1 MAEFELKALIT
12 GVDRLSPALSKMQKK
27 IRGFKRQA
35 EEASQGGLA
44 LGGGLAAGLTLSLKS
59 YADQENAATGLKVAM
74 MDANGEV
81 GKSFQDINKLAI
93 GLGNQLPGTTA
104 DFQNMMQM
112 LVRQG
117 IPAENI
123 LGGVGKATAYLA
135 VQLKKTPEA
144 AAEFAAKMQDA
155 TGTASEDM
163 MGLFDTIQKAFYLGV
178 DDTNMLSF
186 FTKTSSVLKMVNKDG
201 LQAAQS
207 LAPISVMMDQMGMN
221 GESAGNALRKVIQ
234 SGLSVKK
241 IRDVNKIMARQKLG
255 VQLDFTDGKGSFGG
269 LDNMFRQLAKLRKL
283 TDVKRTGV
291 LKAIFGDDAETLQVV
306 NALIDKGKDGYDQIQ
321 QKMNK
326 QASLNKRVQAQ
337 LGTLSN
343 LWEAMTGTA
352 TNGLAAIG
360 GAFSG
365 DAKNITQW
373 LGELGEKFTKF
384 ADKNPRVIRG
394 VVGLAAGLAIL
405 KLGLMGVGGAI
416 SIVSRIMS
424 MTPIGMIATAIA
436 LAAGLIITNWD
447 VVGPYFKK
455 LWETIGPY
463 FEAGWELLK
472 KVFAWSPLG
481 MVINNWGP
489 VVKWFQDMWDK
500 LKPIIEWFTDSSGD
514 TVDAI
519 NSAQWGAGAYDA
531 YGTGIPARGYTPY
544 SAVDL
549 AQSNNASG
557 ATGPNPF
564 MINKA
569 SAPKVD
575 GEIKVSFV
583 NSPSGI
589 APPDIPVGFVAVFN
603 SDEASWHL
611 VEDHRGKTVY
621 DVASGDSLFI
631 SELGPLPENITWL
644 SPEGEFQK
652 WNGTAWVK
660 DTEAE
665 KLFRIREAE
674 ETKNSLMQVA
684 SEHIAP
690 LQDAADLE
698 IATEEE
704 TSLLEAW
711 KKYRVLLNRVDT
723 STAPDIE
730 WPAIPVME

>member
-241 IRDVNKIMARQKLG
+241 IRDVNKVMARQRLG

-384 ADKNPRVIRG
+384 ADENPRVIRG

-405 KLGLMGVGGAI
+405 KLGLMGVGSAI

-531 YGTGIPARGYTPY
+531 YGTGIPPRGYTPY
-544 SAVDL
+544 P

-557 ATGPNPF
+557 DTVDAINSAQWGAGAYDAYGTGIPPRGYTPYPAVDPAQSNNASDATGPNPF

-583 NSPSGI
+583 NSPPGM
-589 APPDIPVGFVAVFN
+589 
-603 SDEASWHL
+603 
-611 VEDHRGKTVY
+611 R
-621 DVASGDSLFI
+621 
-631 SELGPLPENITWL
+631 
-644 SPEGEFQK
+644 
-652 WNGTAWVK
+652 
-660 DTEAE
+660 
-665 KLFRIREAE
+665 
-674 ETKNSLMQVA
+674 
-684 SEHIAP
+684 
-690 LQDAADLE
+690 
-698 IATEEE
+698 
-704 TSLLEAW
+704 
-711 KKYRVLLNRVDT
+711 
-723 STAPDIE
+723 
-730 WPAIPVME
+730 VMETRSSGFDINHDVGYTHIGR

>member
-241 IRDVNKIMARQKLG
+241 IRDVNKVMARQKLG

-384 ADKNPRVIRG
+384 ADENPRVIRG

-519 NSAQWGAGAYDA
+519 NSAQWGAGGYGA
-531 YGTGIPARGYTPY
+531 YGTGVASSGYNPYQIKQGTATQPKGSITVEFKGAPQGMSVTDSRSTGIDVNHDVGYTRI
-544 SAVDL
+544 
-549 AQSNNASG
+549 G
-557 ATGPNPF
+557 RTG
-564 MINKA
+564 M
-569 SAPKVD
+569 
-575 GEIKVSFV
+575 G
-583 NSPSGI
+583 G
-589 APPDIPVGFVAVFN
+589 
-603 SDEASWHL
+603 
-611 VEDHRGKTVY
+611 
-621 DVASGDSLFI
+621 
-631 SELGPLPENITWL
+631 
-644 SPEGEFQK
+644 
-652 WNGTAWVK
+652 
-660 DTEAE
+660 
-665 KLFRIREAE
+665 
-674 ETKNSLMQVA
+674 
-684 SEHIAP
+684 
-690 LQDAADLE
+690 
-698 IATEEE
+698 
-704 TSLLEAW
+704 
-711 KKYRVLLNRVDT
+711 
-723 STAPDIE
+723 
-730 WPAIPVME
+730 

>member
-35 EEASQGGLA
+35 EEASKGGLA

-81 GKSFQDINKLAI
+81 GKRFQDINKLAI

-384 ADKNPRVIRG
+384 ADENPRVIRG

-405 KLGLMGVGGAI
+405 KLGLMGVGSAI

-489 VVKWFQDMWDK
+489 IVKWFQDMWEK
-500 LKPIIEWFTDSSGD
+500 LRPIIEWFSDGASD
-514 TVDAI
+514 TVAAA
-519 NSAQWGAGAYDA
+519 NAAQWGAGGYGA
-531 YGTGIPARGYTPY
+531 YGTGVASSGYNPYQIKQGTATQPKGTITVEFKGAPQGMSVTDTRSSGIDVIHDVGYTRI
-544 SAVDL
+544 
-549 AQSNNASG
+549 G
-557 ATGPNPF
+557 RTG
-564 MINKA
+564 M
-569 SAPKVD
+569 
-575 GEIKVSFV
+575 G
-583 NSPSGI
+583 G
-589 APPDIPVGFVAVFN
+589 
-603 SDEASWHL
+603 
-611 VEDHRGKTVY
+611 
-621 DVASGDSLFI
+621 
-631 SELGPLPENITWL
+631 
-644 SPEGEFQK
+644 
-652 WNGTAWVK
+652 
-660 DTEAE
+660 
-665 KLFRIREAE
+665 
-674 ETKNSLMQVA
+674 
-684 SEHIAP
+684 
-690 LQDAADLE
+690 
-698 IATEEE
+698 
-704 TSLLEAW
+704 
-711 KKYRVLLNRVDT
+711 
-723 STAPDIE
+723 
-730 WPAIPVME
+730 

>member
-1 MAEFELKALIT
+1 MSSADYARQICGAGSQLARMVEAYRQTDPFGELYVIAVPEST
-12 GVDRLSPALSKMQKK
+12 GAAATVTLTVTGAATETGTVNVYVGRTRVQAPVTNGDNVTTIASSIKDAINAVPALPFTASSSAGVVTLTARHKGLCGNE
-27 IRGFKRQA
+27 IPVSLNYYGF
-35 EEASQGGLA
+35 
-44 LGGGLAAGLTLSLKS
+44 GGGEVLPAGV
-59 YADQENAATGLKVAM
+59 Q
-74 MDANGEV
+74 
-81 GKSFQDINKLAI
+81 I
-93 GLGNQLPGTTA
+93 
-104 DFQNMMQM
+104 
-112 LVRQG
+112 
-117 IPAENI
+117 
-123 LGGVGKATAYLA
+123 A
-135 VQLKKTPEA
+135 V
-144 AAEFAAKMQDA
+144 A
-155 TGTASEDM
+155 TGTAGTGAPVLTGAVAAMADEPFDYI
-163 MGLFDTIQKAFYLGV
+163 GLPFNDTASVNTLVFDTIQKAFYLGV

-241 IRDVNKIMARQKLG
+241 IRDVNKVMARQKLG
-255 VQLDFTDGKGSFGG
+255 IQLDFTDGKGSFGG

-384 ADKNPRVIRG
+384 ADENPRVIRG

-405 KLGLMGVGGAI
+405 KLGLMGVGSAI

-531 YGTGIPARGYTPY
+531 YGTGIPPRGYTPY
-544 SAVDL
+544 PVVDP
-549 AQSNNASG
+549 AQANNASD
-557 ATGPNPF
+557 ATGSNPF

-569 SAPKVD
+569 IAPKVD
-575 GEIKVSFV
+575 GEIKVSFMNMPPGMRV
-583 NSPSGI
+583 TETRSSGI
-589 APPDIPVGFVAVFN
+589 DINHDVGYT
-603 SDEASWHL
+603 
-611 VEDHRGKTVY
+611 R
-621 DVASGDSLFI
+621 
-631 SELGPLPENITWL
+631 
-644 SPEGEFQK
+644 
-652 WNGTAWVK
+652 
-660 DTEAE
+660 
-665 KLFRIREAE
+665 FR
-674 ETKNSLMQVA
+674 
-684 SEHIAP
+684 
-690 LQDAADLE
+690 
-698 IATEEE
+698 
-704 TSLLEAW
+704 
-711 KKYRVLLNRVDT
+711 
-723 STAPDIE
+723 
-730 WPAIPVME
+730 

>member
-241 IRDVNKIMARQKLG
+241 IRDVNKVMARQKLG

-321 QKMNK
+321 QKMHK

-384 ADKNPRVIRG
+384 ADENPRVIRG

-463 FEAGWELLK
+463 FEAGRELLK

-519 NSAQWGAGAYDA
+519 NSAQWGAGGYGA
-531 YGTGIPARGYTPY
+531 YGTGVASSGYNPYQIKQGTATQPKGTITVEFKGAPQGMSVTDSRSTGIDVNHDVGYTRI
-544 SAVDL
+544 
-549 AQSNNASG
+549 G
-557 ATGPNPF
+557 RTG
-564 MINKA
+564 M
-569 SAPKVD
+569 
-575 GEIKVSFV
+575 G
-583 NSPSGI
+583 G
-589 APPDIPVGFVAVFN
+589 
-603 SDEASWHL
+603 
-611 VEDHRGKTVY
+611 
-621 DVASGDSLFI
+621 
-631 SELGPLPENITWL
+631 
-644 SPEGEFQK
+644 
-652 WNGTAWVK
+652 
-660 DTEAE
+660 
-665 KLFRIREAE
+665 
-674 ETKNSLMQVA
+674 
-684 SEHIAP
+684 
-690 LQDAADLE
+690 
-698 IATEEE
+698 
-704 TSLLEAW
+704 
-711 KKYRVLLNRVDT
+711 
-723 STAPDIE
+723 
-730 WPAIPVME
+730 

>member
-35 EEASQGGLA
+35 EEASKGGLA

-155 TGTASEDM
+155 TGTAPEDM

-306 NALIDKGKDGYDQIQ
+306 NALIDKGKDGYDQTQ

-326 QASLNKRVQAQ
+326 QASLNKRVQTQ

-384 ADKNPRVIRG
+384 ADENPRVIRG

-405 KLGLMGVGGAI
+405 KLGLMGVGSAI

-481 MVINNWGP
+481 MVVNNWGP
-489 VVKWFQDMWDK
+489 IVKWFQDMWEK
-500 LKPIIEWFTDSSGD
+500 LRPIIEWFSDGASD
-514 TVDAI
+514 TVAAA
-519 NSAQWGAGAYDA
+519 NAAQWGAGGYGA
-531 YGTGIPARGYTPY
+531 YGTGVASSGYNPYQIKQGTATQPKGTITVEFKGAPQGMSVTDTRSSGIDVIHDVGYTRI
-544 SAVDL
+544 
-549 AQSNNASG
+549 G
-557 ATGPNPF
+557 RTG
-564 MINKA
+564 M
-569 SAPKVD
+569 
-575 GEIKVSFV
+575 G
-583 NSPSGI
+583 G
-589 APPDIPVGFVAVFN
+589 
-603 SDEASWHL
+603 
-611 VEDHRGKTVY
+611 
-621 DVASGDSLFI
+621 
-631 SELGPLPENITWL
+631 
-644 SPEGEFQK
+644 
-652 WNGTAWVK
+652 
-660 DTEAE
+660 
-665 KLFRIREAE
+665 
-674 ETKNSLMQVA
+674 
-684 SEHIAP
+684 
-690 LQDAADLE
+690 
-698 IATEEE
+698 
-704 TSLLEAW
+704 
-711 KKYRVLLNRVDT
+711 
-723 STAPDIE
+723 
-730 WPAIPVME
+730 

>member
-384 ADKNPRVIRG
+384 ADENPRVIRG

-489 VVKWFQDMWDK
+489 IVKWFQDMWEK
-500 LKPIIEWFTDSSGD
+500 LRPIIEWFSDGASD
-514 TVDAI
+514 TVAAA
-519 NSAQWGAGAYDA
+519 NAAQWGAGGYGA
-531 YGTGIPARGYTPY
+531 YGTGVASSGYNPYQIKQGTATQPKGTITVEFKGAPQGMSVTDTRSSGIDVIHDVGYTRI
-544 SAVDL
+544 
-549 AQSNNASG
+549 G
-557 ATGPNPF
+557 RTG
-564 MINKA
+564 M
-569 SAPKVD
+569 
-575 GEIKVSFV
+575 G
-583 NSPSGI
+583 G
-589 APPDIPVGFVAVFN
+589 
-603 SDEASWHL
+603 
-611 VEDHRGKTVY
+611 
-621 DVASGDSLFI
+621 
-631 SELGPLPENITWL
+631 
-644 SPEGEFQK
+644 
-652 WNGTAWVK
+652 
-660 DTEAE
+660 
-665 KLFRIREAE
+665 
-674 ETKNSLMQVA
+674 
-684 SEHIAP
+684 
-690 LQDAADLE
+690 
-698 IATEEE
+698 
-704 TSLLEAW
+704 
-711 KKYRVLLNRVDT
+711 
-723 STAPDIE
+723 
-730 WPAIPVME
+730 

>member
-1 MAEFELKALIT
+1 
-12 GVDRLSPALSKMQKK
+12 
-27 IRGFKRQA
+27 
-35 EEASQGGLA
+35 
-44 LGGGLAAGLTLSLKS
+44 
-59 YADQENAATGLKVAM
+59 
-74 MDANGEV
+74 
-81 GKSFQDINKLAI
+81 
-93 GLGNQLPGTTA
+93 
-104 DFQNMMQM
+104 
-112 LVRQG
+112 
-117 IPAENI
+117 
-123 LGGVGKATAYLA
+123 
-135 VQLKKTPEA
+135 
-144 AAEFAAKMQDA
+144 
-155 TGTASEDM
+155 
-163 MGLFDTIQKAFYLGV
+163 
-178 DDTNMLSF
+178 
-186 FTKTSSVLKMVNKDG
+186 
-201 LQAAQS
+201 
-207 LAPISVMMDQMGMN
+207 
-221 GESAGNALRKVIQ
+221 
-234 SGLSVKK
+234 VKK
-241 IRDVNKIMARQKLG
+241 IRDVNKVMARQKLG

-384 ADKNPRVIRG
+384 ADENPRVIRG

-519 NSAQWGAGAYDA
+519 NSAQWGAGGYGA
-531 YGTGIPARGYTPY
+531 YGTGVASSGYNPYQIKQGTATQPKGSITVEFKGAPQGMSVTDSRSTGIDVNHDVGYTRI
-544 SAVDL
+544 
-549 AQSNNASG
+549 G
-557 ATGPNPF
+557 RTG
-564 MINKA
+564 M
-569 SAPKVD
+569 
-575 GEIKVSFV
+575 G
-583 NSPSGI
+583 G
-589 APPDIPVGFVAVFN
+589 
-603 SDEASWHL
+603 
-611 VEDHRGKTVY
+611 
-621 DVASGDSLFI
+621 
-631 SELGPLPENITWL
+631 
-644 SPEGEFQK
+644 
-652 WNGTAWVK
+652 
-660 DTEAE
+660 
-665 KLFRIREAE
+665 
-674 ETKNSLMQVA
+674 
-684 SEHIAP
+684 
-690 LQDAADLE
+690 
-698 IATEEE
+698 
-704 TSLLEAW
+704 
-711 KKYRVLLNRVDT
+711 
-723 STAPDIE
+723 
-730 WPAIPVME
+730 

>member
-186 FTKTSSVLKMVNKDG
+186 FTKTSSVMKMVNKDG

-384 ADKNPRVIRG
+384 ADENPRVIRG

-416 SIVSRIMS
+416 SIVSRLMS

-489 VVKWFQDMWDK
+489 IVKWFQDMWEK
-500 LKPIIEWFTDSSGD
+500 LRPIIEWFSDGASD
-514 TVDAI
+514 TVAAA
-519 NSAQWGAGAYDA
+519 NAAQWGAGGYGA
-531 YGTGIPARGYTPY
+531 YGTGVASSGYNPYQIKQGTATQPKGTITVEFKGAPQGMSVTDTRSSGIDVIHDVGYTRI
-544 SAVDL
+544 
-549 AQSNNASG
+549 G
-557 ATGPNPF
+557 RTG
-564 MINKA
+564 M
-569 SAPKVD
+569 
-575 GEIKVSFV
+575 G
-583 NSPSGI
+583 G
-589 APPDIPVGFVAVFN
+589 
-603 SDEASWHL
+603 
-611 VEDHRGKTVY
+611 
-621 DVASGDSLFI
+621 
-631 SELGPLPENITWL
+631 
-644 SPEGEFQK
+644 
-652 WNGTAWVK
+652 
-660 DTEAE
+660 
-665 KLFRIREAE
+665 
-674 ETKNSLMQVA
+674 
-684 SEHIAP
+684 
-690 LQDAADLE
+690 
-698 IATEEE
+698 
-704 TSLLEAW
+704 
-711 KKYRVLLNRVDT
+711 
-723 STAPDIE
+723 
-730 WPAIPVME
+730 

>member
-12 GVDRLSPALSKMQKK
+12 GVDRLSPALSEMQKK

-241 IRDVNKIMARQKLG
+241 IRDVNKVMARQKLG
-255 VQLDFTDGKGSFGG
+255 VQLDFTDGKGSFGS

-384 ADKNPRVIRG
+384 ADENPRVIRG

-500 LKPIIEWFTDSSGD
+500 LKPIIEWFTDGASD
-514 TVDAI
+514 TVV
-519 NSAQWGAGAYDA
+519 SANATQWGAGGYGA
-531 YGTGIPARGYTPY
+531 YGTGVSAQGYNPYQIVQATPKKAEGEITVSFKDAPPWMRVTDTRSSGIDVNHDVGYTRF
-544 SAVDL
+544 
-549 AQSNNASG
+549 G
-557 ATGPNPF
+557 MG
-564 MINKA
+564 
-569 SAPKVD
+569 
-575 GEIKVSFV
+575 G
-583 NSPSGI
+583 
-589 APPDIPVGFVAVFN
+589 
-603 SDEASWHL
+603 
-611 VEDHRGKTVY
+611 
-621 DVASGDSLFI
+621 
-631 SELGPLPENITWL
+631 
-644 SPEGEFQK
+644 
-652 WNGTAWVK
+652 
-660 DTEAE
+660 
-665 KLFRIREAE
+665 
-674 ETKNSLMQVA
+674 
-684 SEHIAP
+684 
-690 LQDAADLE
+690 
-698 IATEEE
+698 
-704 TSLLEAW
+704 
-711 KKYRVLLNRVDT
+711 
-723 STAPDIE
+723 
-730 WPAIPVME
+730 

>member
-81 GKSFQDINKLAI
+81 GKRFQDINKLAI

-384 ADKNPRVIRG
+384 ADENPRVIRG

-405 KLGLMGVGGAI
+405 KLGLMGVGSAI

-436 LAAGLIITNWD
+436 MAAGLIITNWD

-519 NSAQWGAGAYDA
+519 NSAQWGAGGYGA
-531 YGTGIPARGYTPY
+531 YGTGVASSGYNPYQIKQGTATQPKGTITVEFKGAPQGMSVTDSRSTGIDVNHDVGYTRI
-544 SAVDL
+544 
-549 AQSNNASG
+549 G
-557 ATGPNPF
+557 RTG
-564 MINKA
+564 M
-569 SAPKVD
+569 
-575 GEIKVSFV
+575 G
-583 NSPSGI
+583 G
-589 APPDIPVGFVAVFN
+589 
-603 SDEASWHL
+603 
-611 VEDHRGKTVY
+611 
-621 DVASGDSLFI
+621 
-631 SELGPLPENITWL
+631 
-644 SPEGEFQK
+644 
-652 WNGTAWVK
+652 
-660 DTEAE
+660 
-665 KLFRIREAE
+665 
-674 ETKNSLMQVA
+674 
-684 SEHIAP
+684 
-690 LQDAADLE
+690 
-698 IATEEE
+698 
-704 TSLLEAW
+704 
-711 KKYRVLLNRVDT
+711 
-723 STAPDIE
+723 
-730 WPAIPVME
+730 